1 MSQTLAS
8 IELPNGGLLGVSAYV
23 GPGKER
29 RLQLT
34 LEQGEGGLVS
44 YGNLGKD
51 GVAKLLG
58 VLETWLLEGKAAR
71 TRDDVRLAAVD
82 GPSPQAIAMH
92 AATEPGG
99 EEEYVECAECAG
111 TGIHKRFLITDTP
124 ASDRLEAADTATELE
139 DFGKVGEERDAAY
152 TAALERR
159 RLGVSTTAG
168 AVWDAVRAA
177 AGRAGELSAYC
188 LTHPV
193 ETYGVLE
200 LETLTQHAARYL
212 LAVQTLESLLRGA
225 GEHSG

>member
-1 MSQTLAS
+1 MSQTLGS
-8 IELPNGGLLGVSAYV
+8 IELPNGGLLGVSSYV

-34 LEQGEGGLVS
+34 LEQGEGGLVA

-51 GVAKLLG
+51 GVAKLVG
-58 VLETWLLEGKAAR
+58 ILETWLLEGKAAR
-71 TRDDVRLAAVD
+71 TLDDVRLATVD
-82 GPSPQAIAMH
+82 GPSPRAVAMH
-92 AATEPGG
+92 AATEPDGA
-99 EEEYVECAECAG
+99 EKYVECHYCSG
-111 TGIHKRFLITDTP
+111 TGIQERFAPDTP
-124 ASDRLEAADTATELE
+124 ASDRLEASDTATELE

-188 LTHPV
+188 QTHPV

-212 LAVQTLESLLRGA
+212 LAVQTLESLLRVA